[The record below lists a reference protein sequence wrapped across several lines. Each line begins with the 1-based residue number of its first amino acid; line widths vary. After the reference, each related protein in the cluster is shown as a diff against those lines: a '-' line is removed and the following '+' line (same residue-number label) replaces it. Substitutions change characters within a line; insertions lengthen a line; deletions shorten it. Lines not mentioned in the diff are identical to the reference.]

1 MLKLIHSGV
10 TDLNRMAALFN
21 LYSGT
26 FKVIGEEIF
35 IFEVYRTLFIDGL
48 CDACAELPCKYSV
61 TVDISIIIKESNTY

>member
-26 FKVIGEEIF
+26 FKVITEEIF
-35 IFEVYRTLFIDGL
+35 IFEVFIEHSSSM
-48 CDACAELPCKYSV
+48 ACVMPAPSYPANTVSPSISV
-61 TVDISIIIKESNTY
+61 S